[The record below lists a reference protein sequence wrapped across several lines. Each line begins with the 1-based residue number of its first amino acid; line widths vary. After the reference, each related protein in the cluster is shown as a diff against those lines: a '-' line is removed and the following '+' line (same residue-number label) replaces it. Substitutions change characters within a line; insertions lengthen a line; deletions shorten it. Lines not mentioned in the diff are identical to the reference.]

1 MVSSLVVKNIGV
13 SCSYICFE
21 IKGETALCV
30 GSLPIIGDAQ
40 VQFF

>member
-13 SCSYICFE
+13 SCNICFE